1 MNILVLV
8 VNRLLWFVPTV
19 LGLLAIVFVISHI
32 VPADPVAFMAGE
44 NANPETIARLRAELG
59 FDQPLHIQFIRYI
72 GSVLHG
78 DLGTSI
84 YTGRPIAEDLLDRLP
99 ATLEL
104 TLITVL
110 VATAVGIPVGV
121 VAALHRN
128 SVADHLLR
136 VVTIAGLAIASF
148 WLAILLQLQ
157 FSMNF
162 GWTPLHGRIDGWGP
176 EPITGFFLIDALLLG
191 DMEIFLDALH
201 HLILPVVTLAIP
213 AAATIVRF
221 TRAGVLNAVQSDYV
235 LYETAMGFPR
245 RQIVWKYILRNALI
259 GTVTQIGLVFG
270 VLIAG
275 AVVVEAVFDWPGLG
289 TFAVNSIL
297 NSDYNAVMGFT
308 LVIGTAFI
316 VINLL
321 IDIAHGM
328 IDPRES
334 R

>member
-1 MNILVLV
+1 VNILVLV